1 MQRYGMQDRNA
12 RTGPLQS
19 WLIREKYRAGLSFGE
34 LAALTFISK
43 SSLHRATQGF
53 EMPSRQVFEAFV
65 RGCGSDLK
73 TADEEWRKA
82 ESVNSLFGFTT
93 VSIHPD
99 DVTTHNELRR
109 ALGRLMKRKGLTLRQ
124 IEKMAEQ
131 RSVKLRRSTLGD
143 ALSGRQNF
151 SRSSTSKLARTC
163 GETESSVQAW
173 DEAWDRAERDRRSR
187 NGHLGGMY
195 RLPAGARQYVE
206 LGIEEIFEVCERYN
220 VPSAEI
226 DMYIRRQVELRR
238 ISNSRTFWGDPPES
252 WRVSVSN
259 PANDVS
265 GRIEEALRGVLV
277 KRLPFPLDGSLLRG
291 LTSSVLHA
299 LGKDADADG
308 VSGVE
313 MTK

>member
-1 MQRYGMQDRNA
+1 M
-12 RTGPLQS
+12 
-19 WLIREKYRAGLSFGE
+19 
-34 LAALTFISK
+34 
-43 SSLHRATQGF
+43 
-53 EMPSRQVFEAFV
+53 
-65 RGCGSDLK
+65 
-73 TADEEWRKA
+73 
-82 ESVNSLFGFTT
+82 
-93 VSIHPD
+93 SIHPD
-99 DVTTHNELRR
+99 DVTTHNGLRR
-109 ALGRLMKRKGLTLRQ
+109 ALGRLVKRKGLTLRQ

-151 SRSSTSKLARTC
+151 SRSSTSELARTC
-163 GETESSVQAW
+163 GEAESSVQAW
-173 DEAWDRAERDRRSR
+173 DEAWERAERDRRSR
-187 NGHLGGMY
+187 KGHLGGMY
-195 RLPAGARQYVE
+195 RLPAGARHYVE
-206 LGIEEIFEVCERYN
+206 LGIEEIFQVCERYN
-220 VPSAEI
+220 IPSVEI
-226 DMYIRRQVELRR
+226 DMYIRRRVELRR

-277 KRLPFPLDGSLLRG
+277 KRLSFPLDWSLLRG

>member
-1 MQRYGMQDRNA
+1 
-12 RTGPLQS
+12 
-19 WLIREKYRAGLSFGE
+19 
-34 LAALTFISK
+34 
-43 SSLHRATQGF
+43 
-53 EMPSRQVFEAFV
+53 MPSRQVFEAFV

-151 SRSSTSKLARTC
+151 SRSSTSKLARAC

-265 GRIEEALRGVLV
+265 GRIEEALRG
-277 KRLPFPLDGSLLRG
+277 FW
-291 LTSSVLHA
+291 
-299 LGKDADADG
+299 
-308 VSGVE
+308 
-313 MTK
+313 